1 MSEPDLLF
9 PVRNH
14 FYLGAYQSAINE
26 AADLD
31 SLQVAEQIEREYF
44 VYRSYVALGQTA
56 LVESEVTNDSSM
68 ALQAVKL
75 LAEYLSGATSVEQTL
90 ASVTDWMQD
99 PSCSSNPLVQVI
111 CGMIYAH
118 EGNFVEALKCCYMG
132 TTLEM
137 MALCVQV
144 YLQMARPDQA
154 EKQVKKMSDIDDDAT
169 LSQLASAWTNLSL
182 GGKKVQDAMYIY
194 QELGDK
200 YNWTPMLHNGL
211 AICYM
216 KMCQYEDA
224 EKELLE
230 ALNKDAKDVDTLAN
244 LVVCALHLGKPAT
257 RYQNQ
262 LKTASPSHPSVKLM
276 NSAQEMFER
285 AAAAVS

>member
-31 SLQVAEQIEREYF
+31 SLGLAEQIERDYF
-44 VYRSYVALGQTA
+44 VYRSYIALGQTA
-56 LVESEVTNDSSM
+56 LVESEVGQD
-68 ALQAVKL
+68 APLGHQVVKL
-75 LAEYLSGATSVEQTL
+75 LAEYLSGAQSSESVLGT
-90 ASVTDWMQD
+90 VGDWMSD
-99 PSCSSNPLVQVI
+99 PSCNSNPMVQLI
-111 CGMIYAH
+111 CGAIYTH
-118 EGNFVEALKCCYMG
+118 EENYVEALKCCYMG

-144 YLQMARPDQA
+144 YLKMSRADQA
-154 EKQVKKMSDIDDDAT
+154 EKQVKKMSEIDDDAT
-169 LSQLASAWTNLSL
+169 VTQLATAWTNLAL

-216 KMCQYEDA
+216 KMNQYEDA

-244 LVVCALHLGKPAT
+244 LVACVLHLGKPAA

-262 LKTASPSHPSVKLM
+262 LKTAAPHHPVVKM
-276 NSAQEMFER
+276 MTSAQEMFER